1 MGCCDSSKKVN
12 STDKNF
18 SCPVCD
24 SKGANVGI
32 ETLKSLLLNDSKN
45 TLRESEIY
53 KYCKTPDCEVTYFCA
68 DKNHFFKAN
77 NLKVKATV
85 KDNGLD
91 VHVCYC
97 FDYTRQSIL
106 DEINKTGDTGALEDI
121 KAKMKSPG
129 CFCEISNPQGGCCL
143 GNVTAW
149 IKEAKLFKE

>member
-1 MGCCDSSKKVN
+1 M
-12 STDKNF
+12 
-18 SCPVCD
+18 
-24 SKGANVGI
+24 
-32 ETLKSLLLNDSKN
+32 
-45 TLRESEIY
+45 
-53 KYCKTPDCEVTYFCA
+53 
-68 DKNHFFKAN
+68 
-77 NLKVKATV
+77 KVKATV

-106 DEINKTGDTGALEDI
+106 DEINKTGDTRALEDI

-129 CFCEISNPQGGCCL
+129 CFCETSNPQGGCCL